1 MATKQ
6 PTLKVMKS
14 DEATGNKTKSV
25 REMNTEERAE
35 AAALLQKEIDHRN
48 AEINSKLYIVEGGA
62 AAGERF
68 LTFITE
74 DAQWKFTEAFGVV
87 EVCKEIQEGIQSAKS
102 GKELFLKVLPLEALW
117 FFINKVEGKG
127 LVAAQYYQQNLLKPI
142 GEALGRVK
150 ADRDA
155 VNELLMQIGSIEAGA
170 EFEPEHYSKE
180 LVD

>member
-1 MATKQ
+1 MSTKQ

-14 DEATGNKTKSV
+14 DDALAKQTKSV
-25 REMNTEERAE
+25 REMNAEERVE
-35 AAALLQKEIDHRN
+35 AASILQEEIDRRN

-62 AAGERF
+62 EAGEKF
-68 LTFITE
+68 LAFITDE
-74 DAQWKFTEAFGVV
+74 AQWKFTEAFGVV
-87 EVCKEIQEGIQSAKS
+87 EICKEIQEGIQSAKG
-102 GKELFLKVLPLEALW
+102 GKELFLKVLPLEAMW

-127 LVAAQYYQQNLLKPI
+127 LSSALYYQQNLLKPI

-180 LVD
+180 LAD